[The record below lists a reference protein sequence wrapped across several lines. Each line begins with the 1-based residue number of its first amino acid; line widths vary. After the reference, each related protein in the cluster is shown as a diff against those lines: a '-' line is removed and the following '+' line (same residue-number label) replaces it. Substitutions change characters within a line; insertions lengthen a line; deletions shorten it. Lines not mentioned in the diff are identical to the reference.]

1 VIHRSFFIGPGL
13 SLSFLALCFAKN
25 VGPGAFFLSLA
36 LVAALAIGQPL
47 IQFGLM
53 HWLERPVRPW
63 VAWAISF
70 FAALALVTI
79 AVVTGAFNF
88 W

>member
-1 VIHRSFFIGPGL
+1 MHRSFFIGPGL

-53 HWLERPVRPW
+53 HWLKRLVGPW
-63 VAWAISF
+63 VAWAVSF
-70 FAALALVTI
+70 FAALAVVAIPI
-79 AVVTGAFNF
+79 ATGAFNF